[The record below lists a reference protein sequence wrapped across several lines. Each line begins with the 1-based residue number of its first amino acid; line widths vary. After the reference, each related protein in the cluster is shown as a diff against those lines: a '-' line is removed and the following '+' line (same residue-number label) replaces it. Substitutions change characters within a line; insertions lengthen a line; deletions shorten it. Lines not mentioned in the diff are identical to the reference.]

1 MNVRSR
7 VSTRTVHVHRAS
19 SIITSAAIC
28 FTTILFTTNSA
39 VESTY
44 IAEFTISWYYI
55 YSNTF
60 IGTSEIHLLQHCH
73 HLVRVCFGCQQ
84 ALKPGNGVPDPPNDL
99 TIVSRMPRSLRLSNR
114 EMVNRQGNVYF
125 HVYRNCVLVKQPYFQ
140 PSMVNVSQFVLPHL
154 TPAHF
159 HFLRTFGL
167 RI

>member
-19 SIITSAAIC
+19 SIVTRAAIF

-44 IAEFTISWYYI
+44 IAKFNIS
-55 YSNTF
+55 YSQSHGITF
-60 IGTSEIHLLQHCH
+60 IPTLSFGTFEIHLLQHCH

-84 ALKPGNGVPDPPNDL
+84 ALKPGNRVPDSPNDL
-99 TIVSRMPRSLRLSNR
+99 TIVSRMPRSFRLSNG

-125 HVYRNCVLVKQPYFQ
+125 HVYRNCVLVK
-140 PSMVNVSQFVLPHL
+140 
-154 TPAHF
+154 
-159 HFLRTFGL
+159 
-167 RI
+167 